1 MLTHKQTLTAAA
13 PATVPAMT
21 MPPSALTPYGISERS
36 LAQTANPIREL
47 LKLVEDPKVMSFA
60 GGLPDP
66 ALFPRAEIAAAL
78 DRIVTARTPDT
89 LQYGMTVGSTRLRER
104 LAQMMQ
110 NRYGV
115 ICSAAN
121 IVLTTGSQQAID
133 LAVRVL
139 HNPGD
144 AIAVEE
150 PTYLGALQVF
160 RAGGAHFTGFG
171 TPCARRV
178 ALGYLIPDFC
188 NPTGQSLTEAARL
201 DHLEAAERGRYMLLE
216 DAAYIELTYDRPRAK
231 SLLALDVERCG
242 SIEDARTLF
251 LGTFSKTLMP
261 GLRVGWACGP
271 ADVISR
277 MTQLKECADILS
289 PQLLQEA
296 ACDMLDSSFDTHV
309 ARIRATYHA
318 RRDAMMAA
326 LEASMPQGVRWTQP
340 GGGMFTWLELPDH
353 VDADALLPHT
363 IREVGVAYVP
373 GRHFMALNPRGN
385 FLRLSFSIHET
396 DRLADG
402 IARFGACL
410 GRVVQ
415 E

>member
-1 MLTHKQTLTAAA
+1 MLTHDQSLTDSA
-13 PATVPAMT
+13 PVRMKPEPA
-21 MPPSALTPYGISERS
+21 PYGISERS

-47 LKLVEDPKVMSFA
+47 LKLVDDPKVMSFA

-66 ALFPRAEIAAAL
+66 ALFPRAEIAEAL
-78 DRIVTARTPDT
+78 DRVMTAKAPDT

-104 LAQMMQ
+104 VAQMMHE
-110 NRYGV
+110 RYGV
-115 ICSAAN
+115 TCSAAN
-121 IVLTTGSQQAID
+121 IIVTTGSQQAID

-144 AIAVEE
+144 AIAVEN

-160 RAGGAHFTGFG
+160 RAAGAQFSGFD
-171 TPCARRV
+171 TPCARRI
-178 ALGYLIPDFC
+178 ALGYLIPDFS
-188 NPTGQSLTEAARL
+188 NPTGQRLTEAMRV
-201 DHLEAAERGRYMLLE
+201 DHLEAADRGRYMLLE
-216 DAAYIELTYDRPRAK
+216 DAAYIELNYDQPRAR
-231 SLLALDVERCG
+231 SLLALDIERCG

-271 ADVISR
+271 RDVIAR
-277 MTQLKECADILS
+277 MIQLKECADILS

-296 ACDMLDSSFDTHV
+296 ACELLDLGFDTHV
-309 ARIRATYHA
+309 GRIRATYRA
-318 RRDAMMAA
+318 RRDAMMAT
-326 LEASMPQGVRWTQP
+326 LEASMPPSVRWTRP

-353 VDADALLPHT
+353 VDADSLLPRT
-363 IREVGVAYVP
+363 VREVGLAYVP

-385 FLRLSFSIHET
+385 FLRLSFSMHET
-396 DRLADG
+396 DLLAEG
-402 IARFGACL
+402 IARFGAFL
-410 GRVVQ
+410 GHAVQ